1 LILLFSDYS
10 STIEKENY
18 SPLTDASNNN
28 KNYDSRHLNYD
39 SNNYDVVYHDTPKDI
54 SGQGGIYKAYESY
67 YNVINADGNM
77 VAVPFYGLN
86 NPTLPIYNVP
96 GSFVYGSDTYVP
108 SYEDS
113 VYLSKTT
120 GESQNR
126 ELDDSTPDIAHGFCE
141 KYKYSKIELEKK
153 CSVLSK
159 EQCSSTACCVLLGGT
174 KCVAGDDKGPYRKA
188 NYTDYSIK
196 NTDYYYYRGKC
207 YGNCNYGGEV
217 NVSPGQ
223 LADAHHT
230 INHRKGLTGWGN
242 YSSPN
247 EKTWKDEEDNLNQKI
262 EEKQNEQL
270 EKDYVLISPNDA
282 SSEDI
287 INHYKKYKGW
297 NYSSLLDA
305 DKPIATSST
314 NKISGNTSAS
324 GGNTQPQNW
333 SLDSQEKQNVQL
345 NTFSGNE

>member
-1 LILLFSDYS
+1 MTRLSIFLLFLFICLVLLFSCDS

-18 SPLTDASNNN
+18 APLTESP
-28 KNYDSRHLNYD
+28 KNDNHKYDSRPRNYD
-39 SNNYDVVYHDTPKDI
+39 SNNYDVVYHDTPYDI
-54 SGQGGIYKAYESY
+54 NGQGGIYPAYESY
-67 YNVINADGNM
+67 YNVIDADGK
-77 VAVPFYGLN
+77 VTAIPFYGMN

-120 GESQNR
+120 GKSQLR
-126 ELDDSTPDIAHGFCE
+126 ELDDTTPDIAAGFCE

-153 CSVLSK
+153 CSMLSK

-188 NYTDYSIK
+188 NYTDISIK

-223 LADAHHT
+223 LANA
-230 INHRKGLTGWGN
+230 HRKHEHRNGLTGWGN

-247 EKTWKDEEDNLNQKI
+247 EKTWKDEEENQTRKI
-262 EEKQNEQL
+262 EEEQKQQL
-270 EKDYVLISPNDA
+270 AEDYVLISPNDA
-282 SSEDI
+282 SSEDL
-287 INHYKKYKGW
+287 INPYKNYKGW
-297 NYSSLLDA
+297 NFSSLLDA
-305 DKPIATSST
+305 DKPIHTPAA
-314 NKISGNTSAS
+314 NDISGNTSAS
-324 GGNTQPQNW
+324 GGNPNPKT
-333 SLDSQEKQNVQL
+333 
-345 NTFSGNE
+345 GY